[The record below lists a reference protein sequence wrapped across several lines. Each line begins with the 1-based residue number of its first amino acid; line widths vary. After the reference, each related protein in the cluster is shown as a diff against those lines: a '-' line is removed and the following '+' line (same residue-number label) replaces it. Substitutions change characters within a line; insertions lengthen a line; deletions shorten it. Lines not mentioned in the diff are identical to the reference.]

1 MTQRAVEQAIGRL
14 VTDERF
20 RQQFAR
26 DPGAACRALGLE
38 LAPYEL
44 RALAVLPLSLIE
56 RMVAAIDDRIR
67 HLTLP
72 FTLDQEIRP

>member
-20 RQQFAR
+20 RRQFTR
-26 DPGAACRALGLE
+26 DPGAACAAAGLE

-44 RALAVLPLSLIE
+44 AALTVLPLPPLE
-56 RMVAAIDDRIR
+56 RLVAVVDDRIR
-67 HLTLP
+67 RLALP
-72 FTLDQEIRP
+72 TLDPETRL